1 MTHSGL
7 PDTAACAN
15 HEKGWI
21 HYFARLAQAASG
33 GDPGPDPNRKV
44 A

>member
-7 PDTAACAN
+7 PNAAACAN

-21 HYFARLAQAASG
+21 HYFGRLAVAASG
-33 GDPGPDPNRKV
+33 GDPGPDSHRKV